1 MNKFYQGIS
10 IISASIILAGCGG
23 GGGGSASTTSNSNSL
38 SKSAQLIDAPII
50 GAKYVN
56 EDGSTG
62 KTAQDGTFNYTGGK
76 VSFYIGQIKIGE
88 INSLKDDNRVFLQD
102 ILNLQRDEKSDSKL
116 LTSAQFLQSLDTDPS
131 TDSIEIGSNFEKFDN
146 DTYKNSELKD
156 LDVLSALKNNNIE
169 IKELDDVKEH
179 LDNSIKAYIKNDED
193 TNAPTIKS
201 VSPQNNSSEVLT
213 NEDIVVEFSEN
224 ISKESLLKSN
234 VVLKDPLGN
243 VVQTTKSVNKNQLV
257 VKPSTAL
264 NLNTKYTL
272 ELDKNIQDFAG
283 NKLESKQVVNFS
295 TMSVQDTT
303 APTLLDTAPAANQ
316 DNFKIS
322 DDMVLKFSEKMN
334 DDTINSTNIT
344 LTKKDDANKID
355 LKIRHANKVVTINP
369 TVLLEA
375 NTSYTLSISTN
386 VKDANNNAFG
396 SRDIDFTTN
405 DTFSHNGF
413 EYKIIKSPITGKYW
427 LDRNLGAEKVCEDK
441 ADEKCYGD
449 YFQWGR
455 LANGHEKNSSEVF
468 DAALNPLKKDVQSNG
483 KFATWASDWR
493 KNRNDDLWKGANAIN
508 AVCPTGYKVPTID
521 ELLIETKH
529 VNELQHPN
537 EKVDGQYT
545 NLTNFLKLP
554 NNGFRHFISRTGH
567 MDLRNY
573 TGQIWSSTT
582 NDVGLTKALGYFP
595 GGIWDTPVSRSYG
608 YGVRCIK
615 DYNDTVIPTVV
626 STTPQD
632 NDTDVSIDTEFR
644 VQFSKPFISSP
655 SRSNILLLKGDKQ
668 IAVNILRNI
677 SNHSFVISPDKFQGD
692 AGSGLSYDTEYKFV
706 FKKDL
711 YDVSGNTLAEDKVI
725 TFRTQKSPELR
736 PAVISKSLPKDN
748 SNGFIRNENL
758 RITFSKEL
766 KTSTVDANIVLKQG
780 DNVVPSVKTYENR
793 VVTINPTASLD
804 ANTTY
809 TIEVL
814 TNLEDTNNI
823 KVAEKITST
832 FTTGDTLAIED
843 TYGNIYKEITSPKT
857 GKVWLDRDL
866 GALKVCEDLN
876 DNCKGDYFQWGR
888 KANGHEKVNASTSNT
903 KLADDVQSNGSFI
916 ISDDNRWST
925 KTDETLWNE
934 NGANNVC
941 PTGFTVPS
949 STDLVNELEGFTR
962 TNLFD
967 NFLRISNNGR
977 KHKDA
982 SMDGNSYSYFW
993 TNTTTGSNFGNAKAM
1008 KIQTLNAVIED
1019 EALNS
1024 GLAIRCIKKD

>member
-1 MNKFYQGIS
+1 MNKLYQGIS
-10 IISASIILAGCGG
+10 IVSASIILAGCGG
-23 GGGGSASTTSNSNSL
+23 GGGSASTTSNSSSL
-38 SKSAQLIDAPII
+38 SKNAQLIDAPII

-56 EDGSTG
+56 EDGSEG
-62 KTAQDGTFNYTGGK
+62 KTTQNGAFEYTGGT
-76 VSFYIGQIKIGE
+76 VSFYVGQIKIGE
-88 INSLKDDNRVFLQD
+88 ITSLKDDNRVFLQD

-116 LTSAQFLQSLDTDPS
+116 LNSAQFLQSLDTDPS

-146 DTYKNSELKD
+146 DTYKSSELKD

-169 IKELDDVKEH
+169 IKELADVKDH
-179 LDNSIKAYIKNDED
+179 LDNTIKAYIKKDED

-201 VSPQNNSSEVLT
+201 VSPQNDASEVLT
-213 NEDIVVEFSEN
+213 NEDIIVEFSEN

-234 VVLKDPLGN
+234 IVLKDNSGN

-257 VKPSTAL
+257 VKPEKAL
-264 NLNTKYTL
+264 NLNTNYTL

-283 NKLESKQVVNFS
+283 NTLETKQVVNFS

-303 APTLLDTAPAANQ
+303 VPTLLDTAPATNQ
-316 DNFKIS
+316 DSFKIS

-344 LTKKDDANKID
+344 LTKKDDSNKID
-355 LKIRHANKVVTINP
+355 LKIRHLNKVVTINP
-369 TVLLEA
+369 TILLEP

-405 DTFSHNGF
+405 DTFSFNEF
-413 EYKIIKSPITGKYW
+413 EYKIVQSPITGKYW
-427 LDRNLGAEKVCEDK
+427 LDRNLGATKVCEDK

-455 LANGHEKNSSEVF
+455 LANGHEKSSSEVF
-468 DAALNPLKKDVQSNG
+468 DASLNPLKKDVQSNG
-483 KFATWASDWR
+483 KFGTWADDWR
-493 KNRNDDLWKGANAIN
+493 KNKNDDLWKGSNAIN

-529 VNELQHPN
+529 VNELQHPSQ
-537 EKVDGQYT
+537 KVDGQYT

-554 NNGFRHFISRTGH
+554 NNGFRQYVSRTGH
-567 MDLRNY
+567 MDLRAY
-573 TGQIWSSTT
+573 SGEIWSSTT
-582 NDVGLTKALGYFP
+582 NDVGLARSLGYFP
-595 GGIWDTPVSRSYG
+595 GGIWSTPVAKAYG
-608 YGVRCIK
+608 KGVRCIK
-615 DYNDTVIPTVV
+615 NYTDTVKPTVT

-644 VQFSKPFISSP
+644 VQFSKPFISAP

-668 IAVNILRNI
+668 IVINILRNI
-677 SNHSFVISPDKFQGD
+677 SNHSFVISPDKNQGVL
-692 AGSGLSYDTEYKFV
+692 GTGLEYDTEYKFV

-711 YDVSGNTLAEDKVI
+711 YDVSGNTLAEDKII

-736 PAVISKSLPKDN
+736 APVISKSLPKDN

-766 KTSTVDANIVLKQG
+766 KANTVDTNIILKQG
-780 DNVVPSVKTYENR
+780 ENVIPTTKSYENR

-823 KVAEKITST
+823 KVTEKIIST
-832 FTTGDTLAIED
+832 FTTSDTLAIED
-843 TYGNIYKEITSPKT
+843 KYGNIYKEITSPKT
-857 GKVWLDRDL
+857 GKIWLDRNL

-876 DNCKGDYFQWGR
+876 DKCNGDYFQWGR
-888 KANGHEKVNASTSNT
+888 KANGHEKINASTSNV
-903 KLADDVQSNGSFI
+903 KLDNDVENNGSFI
-916 ISDDNRWST
+916 TSEDDRWST
-925 KTDETLWNE
+925 KTDDSLWNSD
-934 NGANNVC
+934 GANNIC
-941 PTGFTVPS
+941 PIGFVVPTS
-949 STDLVNELEGFTR
+949 SNLENELEGFTR

-967 NFLRISNNGR
+967 NFLKISNNGR
-977 KHKDA
+977 KHKNA
-982 SMDGNSYSYFW
+982 SMDGNSYSYLW

-1008 KIQTLNAVIED
+1008 KIQTLKAVIED

>member
-1 MNKFYQGIS
+1 MNKLYQGIS

-23 GGGGSASTTSNSNSL
+23 GGGSDSTTSNSNSL

-62 KTAQDGTFNYTGGK
+62 KTVQDGTFNYTGGK

-146 DTYKNSELKD
+146 DTYKNSDLKD
-156 LDVLSALKNNNIE
+156 LDVLTALKNNNIE

-179 LDNSIKAYIKNDED
+179 LDNSIKAYIKNNED
-193 TNAPTIKS
+193 TNAPIIKS
-201 VSPQNNSSEVLT
+201 VSPQNDASEVLT
-213 NEDIVVEFSEN
+213 NEDIIVEFSEN

-243 VVQTTKSVNKNQLV
+243 VVQTTKLVNKNQLV
-257 VKPSTAL
+257 VKPSSTL

-283 NKLESKQVVNFS
+283 NSLVSKKVVNFS
-295 TMSVQDTT
+295 TMSTKDTT
-303 APTLLDTAPAANQ
+303 APYLWEMSPSANQ
-316 DNFKIS
+316 EGFKIS

-334 DDTINSTNIT
+334 DDTINSANIT

-355 LKIRHANKVVTINP
+355 LKIRHSNKIVTINP
-369 TVLLEA
+369 TVLLEP
-375 NTSYTLSISTN
+375 NTEYTLSISSN
-386 VKDANNNAFG
+386 VTDANNNAY
-396 SRDIDFTTN
+396 SARDINFTTN

-413 EYKIIKSPITGKYW
+413 EYKIIQSPITGKHW
-427 LDRNLGAEKVCEDK
+427 LDRNLGATKVCEDK

-449 YFQWGR
+449 YYQWGR
-455 LANGHEKNSSEVF
+455 LTNGHEKNSSEVF
-468 DAALNPLKKDVQSNG
+468 DASLNPLEKDVQSNG
-483 KFATWASDWR
+483 KFATWADDWR
-493 KNRNDDLWKGANAIN
+493 KNKNDDLWKGANAIN
-508 AVCPTGYKVPTID
+508 AVCPTGYKVPSID

-529 VNELQHPN
+529 VNELQHPTQ
-537 EKVDGQYT
+537 KVDGQYT

-554 NNGFRHFISRTGH
+554 NNGFRHYISRTGH
-567 MDLRNY
+567 MDLRAY
-573 TGQIWSSTT
+573 SGEIWSSTT
-582 NDVGLTKALGYFP
+582 NNVGLVNSLGFFP
-595 GGIWDTPVSRSYG
+595 GGIYSTPVVRSFG
-608 YGVRCIK
+608 KGVRCIK

-632 NDTDVSIDTEFR
+632 NQTDVSIDTEFR

-655 SRSNILLLKGDKQ
+655 SRSNILLLKDDKQ

-736 PAVISKSLPKDN
+736 AATISKSLPKDN
-748 SNGFIRNENL
+748 STSFIRNENL
-758 RITFSKEL
+758 RVTFSKEL
-766 KTSTVDANIVLKQG
+766 KVSTIDANIILKQG
-780 DNVVPSVKTYENR
+780 ENVIASTKSYENR
-793 VVTINPTASLD
+793 VVTINPTSSLD
-804 ANTTY
+804 ANTIY
-809 TIEVL
+809 TIEVS
-814 TNLEDTNNI
+814 TNLEDINNI

-832 FTTGDTLAIED
+832 FTTGETLAIED

-857 GKVWLDRDL
+857 GKVWLDRNL

-876 DNCKGDYFQWGR
+876 DNCNGDYFQWGR
-888 KANGHEKVNASTSNT
+888 KANGHEKINAITSNI
-903 KLADDVQSNGSFI
+903 KLADDVQNNASFI
-916 ISDDNRWST
+916 TSNDNRWST
-925 KTDETLWNE
+925 KTDETLWNTD
-934 NGANNVC
+934 GANNVC
-941 PTGFTVPS
+941 PTGFIVPS
-949 STDLVNELEGFTR
+949 SNDLENELEGFTR

-967 NFLRISNNGR
+967 NFLKISNNGR
-977 KHKDA
+977 KHKNA

-993 TNTTTGSNFGNAKAM
+993 TNTTTASNFGNAKAM